1 MPELMEEIKE
11 SQLDEDDEQGD
22 ECDDLKTLEN
32 AEMAM
37 VMYFLLREANVNRC
51 DMTAVTRLAMALSGR
66 GYDNLYKKIRDPF
79 QGKKRL
85 VLQRMSRIKPLLED
99 LQSDSI
105 MLRFNKKMQELK
117 I

>member
-1 MPELMEEIKE
+1 
-11 SQLDEDDEQGD
+11 
-22 ECDDLKTLEN
+22 
-32 AEMAM
+32 
-37 VMYFLLREANVNRC
+37 
-51 DMTAVTRLAMALSGR
+51 
-66 GYDNLYKKIRDPF
+66 
-79 QGKKRL
+79 